1 MINLKKMYEEKKI
14 VAFIG
19 RAAAGKDTIVSTLI
33 NLINSNSNY
42 RARKVVSYTTRPKRS
57 NEVEGVDYYFIT
69 NEEFLKIKKSGSLYE
84 ETCYSVEKDRDWYY
98 GLGDDCFIE
107 NNLNLVIVNPH
118 GLRQLRDSQIGDRI
132 VPVYVDC
139 SESERIKRYLER
151 DAFASKE
158 ALEKRIVQDNKD
170 FEDIFELISEF
181 PDYYRIIS
189 ESIPVEDVINKNFN
203 Y

>member
-1 MINLKKMYEEKKI
+1 MINLKKLYEEKKI

-19 RAAAGKDTIVSTLI
+19 RSAAGKDTIVSALI
-33 NLINSNSNY
+33 NLINSSSDY
-42 RARKVVSYTTRPKRS
+42 QARKVVSYTTRPQRS

-69 NEEFLKIKKSGSLYE
+69 NEEFLEIKKSGGLYE

-98 GLGDDCFIE
+98 GLGDDCFVD

-118 GLRQLRDSQIGDRI
+118 GLRQLRDSQIGSKI
-132 VPVYVDC
+132 VPVFVDC
-139 SESERIKRYLER
+139 SEEERIKRYFGR
-151 DAFASKE
+151 DSFASRE

-170 FEDIFELISEF
+170 FEDIYELISEF
-181 PDYYRIIS
+181 PEYYHITS
-189 ESIPVEDVINKNFN
+189 ESIPVEDVISKNFS